1 MFFISLGLRETL
13 AAQEDCLSKL
23 MKNKYPIDDDEI
35 CTFFMSKFW
44 RPCRCIV
51 SSLRVSKLLP
61 LNQ

>member
-23 MKNKYPIDDDEI
+23 MKKEYHDDDEI
-35 CTFFMSKFW
+35 CSYKYT
-44 RPCRCIV
+44 V

-61 LNQ
+61 LTQ